1 MGSGVGAGV
10 ADFFLW
16 FFCRK
21 LGLYGAISVDDPR
34 DCGERGGKREGAAWD
49 RRGVWGRRREV
60 RGDDAGVASRG
71 EVFRCESDDVKGEIN
86 QKVQI
91 AKGSNIGNR
100 YGVAARRARR
110 TQTPLNHL

>member
-49 RRGVWGRRREV
+49 RRGGWGRRREV

-110 TQTPLNHL
+110 AQTP